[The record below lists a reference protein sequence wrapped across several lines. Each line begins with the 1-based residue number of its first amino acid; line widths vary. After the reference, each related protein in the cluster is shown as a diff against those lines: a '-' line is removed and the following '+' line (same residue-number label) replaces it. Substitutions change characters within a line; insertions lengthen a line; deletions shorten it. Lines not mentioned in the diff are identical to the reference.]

1 MGFIFFF
8 WSAVSARKIICL
20 YLATGQKIGQY
31 FFIYKFQ
38 HFITLQTKKERKA
51 IVHSAKKGNK
61 KWYTSLI
68 KVH

>member
-20 YLATGQKIGQY
+20 YLATGQKIGQN
-31 FFIYKFQ
+31 FFLYKFQ